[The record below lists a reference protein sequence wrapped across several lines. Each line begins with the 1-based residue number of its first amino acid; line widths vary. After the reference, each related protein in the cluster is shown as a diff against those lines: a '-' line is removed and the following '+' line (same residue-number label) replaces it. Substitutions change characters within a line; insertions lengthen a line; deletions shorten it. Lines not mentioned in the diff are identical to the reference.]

1 VSAVSHRYWTVTCDG
16 PGCLE
21 QVSTDV
27 WELATPREL
36 RSVLS
41 RDGWAV
47 NVKLPGQWQRQ
58 DFCPAHLPRDR
69 WRHRSGKACEL
80 R

>member
-1 VSAVSHRYWTVTCDG
+1 MSAVSHRYWTVTCDG

-21 QVSTDV
+21 QASTDV
-27 WELATPREL
+27 WELATPRDL

-47 NVKLPGQWQRQ
+47 NVKVPGQRQRQ
-58 DFCPAHLPRDR
+58 DFCPAHLPADR
-69 WRHRSGKACEL
+69 WRHRSA
-80 R
+80 

>member
-1 VSAVSHRYWTVTCDG
+1 MSAVVHSYWTVTCDG

-21 QVSTDV
+21 QASTDV

-36 RSVLS
+36 RRVLQ
-41 RDGWAV
+41 RDGWSV
-47 NVKLPGQWQRQ
+47 NVKVPGQRQRQ
-58 DFCPAHLPRDR
+58 DFCPAHPPRDR
-69 WRHRSGKACEL
+69 WRHR